1 VSAVEFHHIDK
12 SFGAVAA
19 LTDVSFTIEAGE
31 THAIVGENGAGK
43 STLLKILAGTL
54 RPDRGE
60 LRIGGGAVSLASPR
74 DALARGIGLVHQEML
89 AFPNLSV
96 TANIF
101 AGRELRGTFGL
112 LRESAMRERA
122 RALLTRLY
130 LPISPD
136 AMVEALP
143 VAYRQL
149 LQVARALAFECRTLA
164 LDEPTTSLTAAETD
178 HLFAVLDGLERAGVT
193 IIYVS
198 HRLAEV
204 FRLCDRIT
212 ALRDGHYVNTF
223 RRADVTQDAIV
234 QAMVGR
240 NVDFLYPRGAPPARA
255 DSLATSVNGRGA
267 TAPLASLTPSRSLE
281 PQALRS
287 GVSKTERHNGSVP
300 RVPALLRLDG
310 LTSRPCFEN
319 VSLSIAPGEIIGI
332 FGLVGSGRTELLETI
347 VGLRPVS
354 AGTLTIDGRAY
365 RFRSPRAAAR
375 AGIVLVPEDRQRQGL
390 FFNLNLR
397 HNLMLPSAEAR
408 DVRVVR
414 DSERDRSAG
423 LLRQWRIVAPSIEA
437 TPGALSGGN
446 QQKVVAAKWLALKPR
461 VLLLDEPTKGVD
473 VGAKYDIHR
482 IVREMAAGGTG
493 CLLVSSD
500 LPEVLAL
507 ADRILVMREG
517 RLRGQ
522 IDASKADEEAVMR
535 MAATAEASA

>member
-1 VSAVEFHHIDK
+1 MPAVEFHHIDK

-19 LTDVSFTIEAGE
+19 LTDVSFTIDSGE

-54 RPDRGE
+54 RPDRGA
-60 LRIGGGAVSLASPR
+60 LRVGSEAVALASPR

-101 AGRELRGTFGL
+101 AGRELTGTFGR
-112 LRESAMRERA
+112 LRQSAMRERA
-122 RALLTRLY
+122 RTLLARLH
-130 LPISPD
+130 LPVSPD
-136 AMVEALP
+136 ATVETLP

-149 LQVARALAFECRTLA
+149 LQVARALAFECRILA

-178 HLFAVLDGLERAGVT
+178 HLFAVLADLKRDGVT

-204 FRLCDRIT
+204 FRLCDRMT
-212 ALRDGHYVNTF
+212 ALRDGRYVNTF
-223 RRADVTQDAIV
+223 RRADVDTETIV

-240 NVDFLYPRGAPPARA
+240 QIEAPVRG
-255 DSLATSVNGRGA
+255 
-267 TAPLASLTPSRSLE
+267 TAAASTE
-281 PQALRS
+281 P
-287 GVSKTERHNGSVP
+287 
-300 RVPALLRLDG
+300 LLRLDG
-310 LTSRPCFEN
+310 LTSRPCFEG
-319 VSLSIAPGEIIGI
+319 VSLSVARGEIVGL

-347 VGLRPVS
+347 VGLRPAS
-354 AGTLTIDGRAY
+354 AGTVTIDGRAR

-375 AGIVLVPEDRQRQGL
+375 DGIVLVPEDRQRQGL

-397 HNLMLPSAEAR
+397 HNLVLPSAEAR
-408 DVRVVR
+408 AVRFVS
-414 DSERDRSAG
+414 DAERETSAA
-423 LLRQWRIVAPSIEA
+423 LLRQWRIAAPSIEA
-437 TPGALSGGN
+437 TPDVLSGGN
-446 QQKVVAAKWLALKPR
+446 QQKVVAAKWLALEPR

-473 VGAKYDIHR
+473 VGAKYDIHG
-482 IVREMAAGGTG
+482 IVRQMAARGAG

-517 RLRGQ
+517 RLRGEV
-522 IDASKADEEAVMR
+522 S
-535 MAATAEASA
+535 AATADEGRVMRLAATGEAVA